1 MEYLA
6 VIGAIYLVGKKYQQ
20 HSQQQSSY
28 APDSN
33 KRFMVND
40 YIRDDI
46 QNDLTLFH
54 VDNVNAGD
62 IKWQGAILGDYENAV
77 GHVDEMR
84 EPYSAIMGNMGS
96 PAFTVFGDANYT
108 PDAVLTQPAFYE
120 WKCTNLTQYN

>member
-6 VIGAIYLVGKKYQQ
+6 VIGAIYLVGHKYQQ
-20 HSQQQSSY
+20 HTQQQSNY

-54 VDNVNAGD
+54 VDNIQKGD
-62 IKWQGAILGDYENAV
+62 HVWQGAILGEYENAI
-77 GHVDEMR
+77 GHVDPLR
-84 EPYSAIMGNMGS
+84 EPVSSINAGAN
-96 PAFTVFGDANYT
+96 FTVFGDAHYT
-108 PDAVLTQPAFYE
+108 PDAILTQPAFYG
-120 WKCTNLTQYN
+120 WHATNLTQYNQ